1 MALGLSLTAKS
12 YSQRIGGSTMS
23 TSMRLPLRIEEAR
36 EKDVP
41 LILQFIRELAEYEKE
56 LARVTATEEIL
67 RTTLFGPEPYAK
79 TAIVYVGEESAAF
92 AIYFFSYSS
101 FPGLPSL
108 YLEDIFVRPA
118 FRGLGVGKKLL
129 AFLARR
135 AEERGCGRME
145 WSVLNWNASAI
156 GFYEKLGASP
166 VRDWTVFH
174 LAKQDME
181 ELARLA

>member
-1 MALGLSLTAKS
+1 MEDIYMTDRA
-12 YSQRIGGSTMS
+12 
-23 TSMRLPLRIEEAR
+23 PLRIEEAR

-56 LARVTATEEIL
+56 LGRVTATEEVL
-67 RTTLFGPEPYAK
+67 RATLFGPEPYAK
-79 TAIVYVGEESAAF
+79 TALVYVGEEPAAF

-101 FPGLPSL
+101 FPGVPSL
-108 YLEDIFVRPA
+108 YLEDIFVRPPY
-118 FRGLGVGKKLL
+118 RGLGVGKKLL

-135 AEERGCGRME
+135 AGEHGCGRME

-156 GFYEKLGASP
+156 GFYEKLGAAP

-174 LAKQDME
+174 LAKEEME
-181 ELARLA
+181 EIAKLA

>member
-1 MALGLSLTAKS
+1 
-12 YSQRIGGSTMS
+12 MS
-23 TSMRLPLRIEEAR
+23 TPTRLPLRIEEAR

-56 LARVTATEEIL
+56 LVRVTASEEVL

-79 TAIVYVGEESAAF
+79 TVIVYVGEEPAAF

-118 FRGLGVGKKLL
+118 FRGLGIGKKLL

-135 AEERGCGRME
+135 AEEHGCGRME
-145 WSVLNWNASAI
+145 WSVLNWNESAI
-156 GFYEKLGASP
+156 GFYEKLGAAP

-174 LAKQDME
+174 LAKEEME
-181 ELARLA
+181 DLARLA

>member
-1 MALGLSLTAKS
+1 
-12 YSQRIGGSTMS
+12 MS
-23 TSMRLPLRIEEAR
+23 TALPLRIEEGH

-79 TAIVYVGEESAAF
+79 TTIVYVGDEPAAF

-108 YLEDIFVRPA
+108 YLEDIFVRP
-118 FRGLGVGKKLL
+118 RYRDLGVGKQLL
-129 AFLARR
+129 AYLAGR
-135 AEERGCGRME
+135 AGERGCGRME
-145 WSVLNWNASAI
+145 WSVLNWNAPAI
-156 GFYEKLGASP
+156 GFYEKLGAAP

-174 LAKQDME
+174 LAKEEME
-181 ELARLA
+181 ELAKSVS

>member
-1 MALGLSLTAKS
+1 MALGLALTVPILLAE
-12 YSQRIGGSTMS
+12 IGGLTMS
-23 TSMRLPLRIEEAR
+23 TRKPPLRIEEAR

-56 LARVTATEEIL
+56 LVRVTATEGIL
-67 RTTLFGPEPYAK
+67 RATLFGPEPYAK
-79 TAIVYVGEESAAF
+79 TAFVYVGEEPAAF

-101 FPGLPSL
+101 FSGLPGL

-118 FRGLGVGKKLL
+118 FRGHGVGKELFT
-129 AFLARR
+129 FLARR
-135 AEERGCGRME
+135 AGERGCGRME

-156 GFYEKLGASP
+156 GFYEKLGAAP

-174 LAKQDME
+174 LAKEEME
-181 ELARLA
+181 ELSKPS